1 MKRKLLAALILF
13 TGVSVFFTLSASAYI
28 DPATTSILIQSLAGV
43 GAVVVT
49 GIVVLWV
56 SLKRKV
62 KKALHIDDSKNT
74 EVEDEFA
81 LVGEEAPA
89 AEGEASAESDATASE
104 EGKTAEPEKKEEPE
118 EEIDFGTDD
127 E

>member
-1 MKRKLLAALILF
+1 MKRKLIAALILF
-13 TGVSVFFTLSASAYI
+13 TGLSVFFTLSASAYV

-43 GAVVVT
+43 AAVVVT
-49 GIVVLWV
+49 GVVVLWV

-74 EVEDEFA
+74 EVEDEFSV
-81 LVGEEAPA
+81 VGENGEA
-89 AEGEASAESDATASE
+89 AETNAEAAGTEAGAAETE
-104 EGKTAEPEKKEEPE
+104 EKKTEPSEE
-118 EEIDFGTDD
+118 EEIDFDTAD

>member
-1 MKRKLLAALILF
+1 MKRKLIAALILF
-13 TGVSVFFTLSASAYI
+13 TGLSVFFTLSASAYV

-43 GAVVVT
+43 AAVVVT
-49 GIVVLWV
+49 GVVVLWV

-74 EVEDEFA
+74 EVEDEFSV
-81 LVGEEAPA
+81 VGENGEA
-89 AEGEASAESDATASE
+89 AETNGEAAGTEAAETE
-104 EGKTAEPEKKEEPE
+104 EKKTEPSEE
-118 EEIDFGTDD
+118 EEIDFDTAD

>member
-1 MKRKLLAALILF
+1 MKRKLIAALILF
-13 TGVSVFFTLSASAYI
+13 TGLSVFFTLSASAYV

-43 GAVVVT
+43 AAVVVT
-49 GIVVLWV
+49 GVVVLWV

-74 EVEDEFA
+74 EVEDEFSV
-81 LVGEEAPA
+81 VGENGEGAEAN
-89 AEGEASAESDATASE
+89 GEAAGTE
-104 EGKTAEPEKKEEPE
+104 EKKTEPSEE
-118 EEIDFGTDD
+118 EEIDFDTAD